1 MNGEWLLAH
10 PKHSSSAWTALQGVT
25 VLPVVMIAFAILA
38 WPCGWMD
45 TSVSL
50 LGETPLRFLGVALMI
65 GLLCSWVAMLCWNQM
80 SQRLPSGLGGQLIV
94 FESISAVVYALIW
107 RGEWPTITMVIG
119 FAILLVGVM
128 CSLYVFGK
136 SPAQKENDPKKRA
149 RPRRRPR
156 RLTKSSKA
164 RPPEAS
170 FGQDLR
176 HERHGP
182 DARKHSGRFPFQGSA
197 KQIWEFS
204 ASSL

>member
-1 MNGEWLLAH
+1 MISWTWFSIMNGEWLLAH

-119 FAILLVGVM
+119 FTILLVGVM

-136 SPAQKENDPKKRA
+136 SPAKKEDESKKA
-149 RPRRRPR
+149 CAAP
-156 RLTKSSKA
+156 SKA
-164 RPPEAS
+164 AKPEEKLEGEA
-170 FGQDLR
+170 
-176 HERHGP
+176 
-182 DARKHSGRFPFQGSA
+182 A
-197 KQIWEFS
+197 
-204 ASSL
+204 